1 MLFRKLLLLCLFTP
15 TFIANSQTN
24 ASDLLL
30 DALQRNLEK
39 HEALEMEKNS
49 EKLLRV
55 SVEKHNTEMQLEATK
70 YMGIAQHLQARYDS
84 AVYWYNKGLELS
96 KELNDSTNLAKCYLN
111 IATSYNKKGLY
122 EQAVENA
129 LLSLKIFEKTG
140 DINGQARVQNMIG
153 IFYFN
158 RNNYEMALEYF
169 KKYQK
174 LAVAANDSG
183 EIVSALNNSAS
194 ALHRLNLPTEERQ
207 LLLKSI
213 AIQEAQ
219 GQYIRI
225 GSAYENLGTLYLDS
239 DSLKQATIF
248 FDKARQIYQIN
259 KNIYNLA
266 RSNLQVARV
275 KKKQKKY
282 NKAIAAIQQTLKY
295 CDKGGYLKLK
305 EEAFYQMAL
314 VYKEQS
320 DYKNAY
326 STFVDYVATK
336 DSVLNEENQNS
347 INQLMIEFETEKKER
362 QIAEQELEIT
372 QKTLESKHKSTAIIF
387 LSGTL
392 VILLLVIFIVYS
404 RIRIKQERRLN
415 QERMQMQ
422 QLQMKVVLESQESER
437 KRFARDLHDD
447 FGQLI
452 TAVKMM
458 LTQMHT
464 STNQQERS
472 EIALKSNEV
481 LDSMH
486 SQLREIAHN
495 LMPEQLMEEGL
506 EAALR
511 DYARRISKNTDIQ
524 IEVNTFG
531 LDKTLNQAVEIN
543 LYRIIQEWIN
553 NVIKYSGAKNLSL
566 QLTGFDNEINLLI
579 EDNGKGFNKEK
590 LLKSSGWGWKNIQ
603 SRLEAINGKLEI
615 DSREGF
621 PGTSFILDFPVA

>member
-1 MLFRKLLLLCLFTP
+1 MLIRNLLLLILFSQV
-15 TFIANSQTN
+15 FIANSQTEV
-24 ASDLLL
+24 SELLV
-30 DALQRNLEK
+30 DALKRNLAK
-39 HEALEMEKNS
+39 HEALEMEQNA
-49 EKLLRV
+49 EKLRQV
-55 SVEKHNTEMQLEATK
+55 SEEENNAEMQLEAIK
-70 YMGIAQHLQARYDS
+70 FMGIAQHLQARYDS
-84 AVYWYNKGLELS
+84 AIYWYNKGLQLSEELD
-96 KELNDSTNLAKCYLN
+96 DSTNMAKCYLN

-158 RNNYEMALEYF
+158 RDNYEAALEYF
-169 KKYQK
+169 EKYQQ
-174 LAVAANDSG
+174 LAIAANDSG
-183 EIVSALNNSAS
+183 EIVSALNNTAS
-194 ALHRLNLPTEERQ
+194 ALHLLKRFTDERQ

-213 AIQEAQ
+213 AIQEAR

-239 DSLKQATIF
+239 DSLQQASIF
-248 FDKARQIYQIN
+248 FEKARRIYQIN
-259 KNIYNLA
+259 SNKYNLA
-266 RSNLQVARV
+266 RSNLQIARV

-282 NKAIAAIQQTLKY
+282 NEAIAVIQQTLQY
-295 CDKGGYLKLK
+295 CAEGGFLKLK
-305 EEAFYQMAL
+305 EEALYQMAL

-326 STFVDYVATK
+326 NAFADYVATK
-336 DSVLNEENQNS
+336 DSVLNEKNQES

-362 QIAEQELEIT
+362 QIAEQELQIT

-392 VILLLVIFIVYS
+392 LIILLIAFIVYS
-404 RIRIKQERRLN
+404 RIREKQERRLN

-422 QLQMKVVLESQESER
+422 QVQMKVVLESQESER
-437 KRFARDLHDD
+437 KRFARDLHDG

-452 TAVKMM
+452 TAVKIM
-458 LTQMHT
+458 LSQMHSST
-464 STNQQERS
+464 SEQERS

-486 SQLREIAHN
+486 AQLREIAHN

-511 DYARRISKNTDIQ
+511 DYARRITKNTDIQ

-531 LDKTLNQAVEIN
+531 LEKTLNQAVEIN

-553 NVIKYSGAKNLSL
+553 NVIKYSGAKNMSL

-579 EDNGKGFNKEK
+579 EDNGKGFDKEK

-615 DSREGF
+615 DSREGSR
-621 PGTSFILDFPVA
+621 GTSFILDFPVA

>member
-1 MLFRKLLLLCLFTP
+1 MLIRNLLLLILFSQV
-15 TFIANSQTN
+15 FIANSQTEV
-24 ASDLLL
+24 SELLV
-30 DALQRNLEK
+30 DALKRNLAK
-39 HEALEMEKNS
+39 HEALEMEQNA
-49 EKLLRV
+49 EKLRQV
-55 SVEKHNTEMQLEATK
+55 SEEENNAEMQLEAIK
-70 YMGIAQHLQARYDS
+70 FLGIAQHLQARYDS
-84 AVYWYNKGLELS
+84 AIYWYNKGLQLS
-96 KELNDSTNLAKCYLN
+96 EELNDSTNMAKCYLN

-158 RNNYEMALEYF
+158 RDNYEAALEYF
-169 KKYQK
+169 EKYQK
-174 LAVAANDSG
+174 LAIAANDSG
-183 EIVSALNNSAS
+183 EIVSALNNTAS
-194 ALHRLNLPTEERQ
+194 ALHLLKRFTDERQ

-213 AIQEAQ
+213 AIQEAR

-239 DSLKQATIF
+239 DSLQQATIF
-248 FDKARQIYQIN
+248 FEKARRIYQIN
-259 KNIYNLA
+259 KNKYNLA
-266 RSNLQVARV
+266 RSNLQIARV

-282 NKAIAAIQQTLKY
+282 NEAIAVIQQTLEY
-295 CDKGGYLKLK
+295 CAEGGFLKLK
-305 EEAFYQMAL
+305 EEALYQMAL

-326 STFVDYVATK
+326 NAFADYVATK
-336 DSVLNEENQNS
+336 DSVLNEKNQES

-362 QIAEQELEIT
+362 QIAEQELQIT

-392 VILLLVIFIVYS
+392 LIILLVAFIVYS
-404 RIRIKQERRLN
+404 RIREKQERRLN

-422 QLQMKVVLESQESER
+422 QVQMKVVLESQESER
-437 KRFARDLHDD
+437 KRFARDLHDG

-452 TAVKMM
+452 TAVKIM
-458 LTQMHT
+458 LSQMH
-464 STNQQERS
+464 SSSSEQERS

-486 SQLREIAHN
+486 AQLREIAHN

-511 DYARRISKNTDIQ
+511 DYARRIKKNTNIQ

-553 NVIKYSGAKNLSL
+553 NVIKYSGAKNMSL

-579 EDNGKGFNKEK
+579 EDNGKGFDKEK

-615 DSREGF
+615 DSREGSR
-621 PGTSFILDFPVA
+621 GTSFILDFPVA

>member
-1 MLFRKLLLLCLFTP
+1 MLIRNLLLLILFSQV
-15 TFIANSQTN
+15 FIANSQTEV
-24 ASDLLL
+24 SELLV
-30 DALQRNLEK
+30 DALKRNLAK
-39 HEALEMEKNS
+39 HEALEMEQNA
-49 EKLLRV
+49 EKLRQV
-55 SVEKHNTEMQLEATK
+55 SEEENNAEMQLEAIK
-70 YMGIAQHLQARYDS
+70 FLGIAQHLQARYDS
-84 AVYWYNKGLELS
+84 AIYWYNKGLQLS
-96 KELNDSTNLAKCYLN
+96 EELNDSTNMAKCYLN

-158 RNNYEMALEYF
+158 RDNYEAALEYF
-169 KKYQK
+169 EKYQK
-174 LAVAANDSG
+174 LAIAANDSG
-183 EIVSALNNSAS
+183 EIVSALNNTAS
-194 ALHRLNLPTEERQ
+194 ALHLLKRFTDERQ

-213 AIQEAQ
+213 AIQEAR

-239 DSLKQATIF
+239 DSLQQASIF
-248 FDKARQIYQIN
+248 FEKARRIYQIN
-259 KNIYNLA
+259 SNKYNLA
-266 RSNLQVARV
+266 RSNLQIARV

-282 NKAIAAIQQTLKY
+282 NEAIAVIQQTLEY
-295 CDKGGYLKLK
+295 CAEGGFLKLK
-305 EEAFYQMAL
+305 EEALYQMAL

-326 STFVDYVATK
+326 NAFADYVATK
-336 DSVLNEENQNS
+336 DSVLNEKNQES

-362 QIAEQELEIT
+362 QIAEQELQIT

-392 VILLLVIFIVYS
+392 LIILLIAFIVYS
-404 RIRIKQERRLN
+404 RIREKQERRLN

-422 QLQMKVVLESQESER
+422 QVQMKVVLESQESER
-437 KRFARDLHDD
+437 KRFARDLHDG

-452 TAVKMM
+452 TAVKIM
-458 LTQMHT
+458 LSQMHSST
-464 STNQQERS
+464 SEQERS

-486 SQLREIAHN
+486 AQLREIAHN
-495 LMPEQLMEEGL
+495 IMPEQLMEEGL

-511 DYARRISKNTDIQ
+511 DYARRIEKNTDIQ

-553 NVIKYSGAKNLSL
+553 NVIKYSGAQNMSL

-579 EDNGKGFNKEK
+579 EDNGKGFDKEK

-615 DSREGF
+615 DSREGSL
-621 PGTSFILDFPVA
+621 GTSFILDFPVA